1 MSTPQQYL
9 DLQKKYS
16 KQYGK
21 KTIVIMEIG
30 SFYEMYGI
38 EEDGGILKEIAEL
51 LNIALTKR
59 DKKVKEVN
67 TKNPYLVGFTAI
79 SISKYL
85 RVLLN
90 HNYTVVRVDQVTQPP
105 NPKRKVTK
113 IYSPSTA
120 IDEYELNDTN
130 YMMCLFIESFD
141 NEKMCIGIS
150 LLDVTTGNSI
160 LYEIYDSKNKT
171 DKHLAL
177 QEAYR
182 IIHTFHPKEIIIYA
196 EKCSLT
202 KDNIINYLEIDS
214 KIYYFY
220 DNFNHTYKKLSYQ
233 NEFLSKI
240 FQNTGL
246 ITPIEYL
253 DLERYEYIR
262 ISYLLLLQFAY
273 EHDSTIINNINKPV
287 IYEKQHHL
295 ILSNNSI
302 QQLNL
307 VNYEQKESSIKYNS
321 LFQIINQCNTI
332 IGKRYLRTLIL
343 NPILNIE
350 ELTHKYNQ
358 IDEMRKDKIYLKYSA
373 QLKHICDLERI
384 QRKLSLCLLHPFEFV
399 TLDASYERVC
409 SIIDLWKNNH
419 TIKYDI
425 NEINELMKYYKNIF
439 DIDEMHKYSL
449 KDLHCSFF
457 NKGHYPEIDKLQEE
471 MNTNLTAL
479 ESYAKYLSDFID
491 KEGKCAKLE
500 KTDKEGYYIFITNKR
515 FELLKKKCK
524 DNLFKTSSQPSTH
537 SETSTHSRTSNN
549 QPSTNTQ
556 SFEFDKLK
564 IKKLNNNVKL
574 TCPVISAISNQIMK
588 GKEHMRI
595 LMKEAYNETCQK
607 IYEKFSDLMKKITN
621 AVGNIDV
628 IVSNAKCADLYNYT
642 RPNIMN
648 SSKSYIKAKQLRHP
662 ITERIS
668 SDTEYVPNDI
678 ELGIDEKDGMIIT
691 GLNGVGKSVLIKM
704 VATSIIMAQSGMFVP
719 ATEFEYAPYNHIIS
733 RIGNTDNILK
743 GQSTFV
749 KEMMELSTILK
760 RSNENTLII
769 ADELC
774 SGSEYMSAQAI
785 LASTIITLAKYKS
798 SFMFTTHLHGIMKIE
813 EVQNIKNIDFFYLDV
828 TFDSEKDILIYHRKL
843 QKGCSDTLYGIE
855 VSKYI
860 IHDTE
865 FIAMANNIRSKLT
878 NTSTQILAQKSSKYN
893 TDVFMDKCKICDSID
908 NLDTHHIEFQCN
920 ANDIGF
926 INHKHK
932 NVKSN
937 LVVLC
942 KNCHIKTHN
951 DEIII
956 NGWMESTDKGKY
968 LDYEIVKKK
977 KKKSRKKYNEDQ
989 VEQINSIKSE
999 FLTPKIAV
1007 DLIKHKFDIN
1017 ISSGLVKKMW
1027 NGDY

>member
-67 TKNPYLVGFTAI
+67 TKNPYLVGFTSI

-105 NPKRKVTK
+105 NPKREVTK
-113 IYSPSTA
+113 IYSPSTT
-120 IDEYELNDTN
+120 IDDYELNDTN

-196 EKCSLT
+196 ENCSLA
-202 KDNIINYLEIDS
+202 KDNIINYLEIDT

-220 DNFNHTYKKLSYQ
+220 ESYNHTYKKLPYQ
-233 NEFLSKI
+233 NQFLSKI
-240 FQNTGL
+240 FKNTGL
-246 ITPIEYL
+246 IKPIEYL

-273 EHDSTIINNINKPV
+273 EHDTTIINNINKPI
-287 IYEKQHHL
+287 IYDKQNHL

-321 LFQIINQCNTI
+321 LFQIINQCNTV
-332 IGKRYLRTLIL
+332 IGKRYLRNLLL
-343 NPILNIE
+343 NPILDIE
-350 ELTHKYNQ
+350 QLKYKYNQ

-399 TLDASYERVC
+399 ILDSSYERVC
-409 SIIDLWKNNH
+409 NIIQLWKNNS
-419 TIKYDI
+419 TIKYEI
-425 NEINELMKYYKNIF
+425 NEISELMKYYANIF
-439 DIDEMHKYSL
+439 NIDEMYKYSL
-449 KDLHCSFF
+449 KDLHSSFF
-457 NKGHYPEIDKLQEE
+457 NKGHYPEIDNLQEE
-471 MNTNLTAL
+471 MNAKLYAL
-479 ESYAKYLSDFID
+479 EAYAKYMSDFID

-500 KTDKEGYYIFITNKR
+500 KTDKEGYYIFMTNKR
-515 FELLKKKCK
+515 FELLKNKCNK
-524 DNLFKTSSQPSTH
+524 NLFKTNTRTCTH
-537 SETSTHSRTSNN
+537 T
-549 QPSTNTQ
+549 
-556 SFEFDKLK
+556 FEFHKLK

-574 TCPVISAISNQIMK
+574 TCPVISELSNKIMK
-588 GKEHMRI
+588 NKEQMRI
-595 LMKEAYNETCQK
+595 LMKEAYHETCKK
-607 IYEKFSDLMKKITN
+607 IYEKYKLLMKKITN

-628 IVSNAKCADLYNYT
+628 IVSNSKCADLYNYV
-642 RPNIMN
+642 RPNIKN
-648 SSKSYIKAKQLRHP
+648 NTKSYVKAKQLRHP

-678 ELGIDEKDGMIIT
+678 ELGIDSKDGMIIT

-704 VATSIIMAQSGMFVP
+704 VATSIIMAQSGMFV
-719 ATEFEYAPYNHIIS
+719 AAEEFEYAPYNHIIS

-760 RSNENTLII
+760 RSNETTLVI

-785 LASTIITLAKYKS
+785 LASTIITLARHKC

-813 EVQNIKNIDFFYLDV
+813 EIQNINNINFFYLDV
-828 TFDSEKDILIYHRKL
+828 TFDADKDLLIYHRKL
-843 QKGCSDTLYGIE
+843 TKGCSDTLYGIE

-860 IHDTE
+860 IHDSE
-865 FIAMANNIRSKLT
+865 FISMANKIRSKLT
-878 NTSTQILAQKSSKYN
+878 NTSTEILAPKPSKYN
-893 TDVFMDKCKICDSID
+893 AEVFLDKCEICQFTK
-908 NLDTHHIEFQCN
+908 NLDTHHIEFQSN
-920 ANDIGF
+920 ANEIGY

-942 KNCHIKTHN
+942 KKCHIKTHN
-951 DEIII
+951 DEILI
-956 NGWMESTDKGKY
+956 NGWKENTEKGKY

-977 KKKSRKKYNEDQ
+977 KKKSRKKYNEQQ
-989 VEQINSIKSE
+989 VQQIKSIKNE
-999 FLTPKIAV
+999 FLTPAIAV